1 MRKRV
6 LLSFVVLV
14 FLVSLLAA
22 ACGGTSIPKGAIATV
37 GSGVVT
43 QTQFDAIIRQA
54 KTQSQQPGQ
63 TAFPKAGTYAYNQ
76 YAAQVVTYL
85 VTQEIINQAATEMRV
100 TVTDKQIKDRI
111 AQLEKA
117 YNGKAAV
124 DKILKQ
130 QGMTRADLTQLMKDQ
145 LLDRAVYNKVV
156 ASAKVTDA
164 QAQTYYD
171 KNKSSFNTPETRTM
185 RHILVKTKAQADQ
198 VRALLAGGADWKTV
212 AKKYSIDP
220 GSKNN
225 GGSLGVVKPGAMV
238 PAFDKA
244 AFALKVNVISQP
256 VKTQFGW
263 HVIQVTKIVA
273 GSSTTFEKA
282 KAQIKSQLL
291 TTKQQAIW
299 SAWLKKRTAAAKIKY
314 ADGFDPTVLKATKQP
329 TSTPTPA
336 ATGTSTAAP
345 TTTATPT
352 TSASASPYTPSAS
365 PSASPK

>member
-6 LLSFVVLV
+6 LLSSVVLV

-43 QTQFDAIIRQA
+43 QTQFDSIIRQA
-54 KTQSQQPGQ
+54 KTQSQQSGQ
-63 TAFPKAGTYAYNQ
+63 TAFPKTGTYAYNQ

-117 YNGKAAV
+117 YGGAKKV
-124 DKILKQ
+124 DDILKK

-145 LLDRAVYNKVV
+145 LLDQAVYNKVV

-185 RHILVKTKAQADQ
+185 RHILVKTKAEADK
-198 VRALLAGGADWKTV
+198 VRALLVGGADWKTV

-256 VKTQFGW
+256 VKTQFGF

-291 TTKQQAIW
+291 TTKQQTIW
-299 SAWLKKRTAAAKIKY
+299 SAWLKKRTDAAKIKY

-329 TSTPTPA
+329 TSTPT
-336 ATGTSTAAP
+336 TSTGPTSTTAP
-345 TTTATPT
+345 TSTATPT
-352 TSASASPYTPSAS
+352 GTTPSSSPTPS
-365 PSASPK
+365 PSSSK

>member
-6 LLSFVVLV
+6 LVSLVLVV

-22 ACGGTSIPKGAIATV
+22 ACGGTSMPKGAIATV

-43 QTQFDAIIRQA
+43 QTQFDGIIRQA
-54 KTQSQQPGQ
+54 KAQSSQAGQQP
-63 TAFPKAGTYAYNQ
+63 FPKAGTYAYNQ

-117 YNGKAAV
+117 YGGATKV
-124 DKILKQ
+124 DAILKK
-130 QGMTRADLTQLMKDQ
+130 QGMTRTDLTQLMKDQ
-145 LLDRAVYNKVV
+145 LLDQAVYNKVV
-156 ASAKVTDA
+156 KSVTVTDA
-164 QAQTYYD
+164 EAQAYYE
-171 KNKSSFNTPETRTM
+171 KNKSSFNTPETRAI
-185 RHILVKTKAQADQ
+185 RHILVKTKAEADK
-198 VRALLAGGADWKTV
+198 VRTLLEGGASWTTV
-212 AKKYSIDP
+212 AKQYSIDP

-225 GGSLGVVKPGAMV
+225 GGSLGDVKPGAMV

-263 HVIQVTKIVA
+263 HVIEVTKITA

-291 TTKQQAIW
+291 TTKQQTIW
-299 SAWLKKRTAAAKIKY
+299 SAWLKKRTAAAKVKY
-314 ADGFDPTVLKATKQP
+314 ATGFDPAVLKATKQP
-329 TSTPTPA
+329 SSTPTPA
-336 ATGTSTAAP
+336 ATGTSTGAP
-345 TTTATPT
+345 TTTATPST
-352 TSASASPYTPSAS
+352 GTTPSSSPTPS
-365 PSASPK
+365 PSSSK

>member
-6 LLSFVVLV
+6 LLSSVILV

-54 KTQSQQPGQ
+54 KAQSA
-63 TAFPKAGTYAYNQ
+63 TSKTTFPKAGTYAYNQ

-100 TVTDKQIKDRI
+100 TVTPKQIKDRI
-111 AQLEKA
+111 TQLEKA
-117 YNGKAAV
+117 YGGTTKVN
-124 DKILKQ
+124 DILKK
-130 QGMTRADLTQLMKDQ
+130 QGMTRADLSQLMKDQ
-145 LLDRAVYNKVV
+145 LLDQAVYNKVV
-156 ASAKVTDA
+156 KGATVTDA

-185 RHILVKTKAQADQ
+185 RHILVKTKAQADA
-198 VRALLAGGADWKTV
+198 VRALLVGGADWKTV

-225 GGSLGVVKPGAMV
+225 GGSLGDVKPGAMV

-244 AFALKVNVISQP
+244 AFALKLNAISQP

-263 HVIQVTKIVA
+263 HVIQVTKIVP
-273 GSSTTFEKA
+273 GSSTTFAKA

-291 TTKQQAIW
+291 TTKQQTIW
-299 SAWLKKRTAAAKIKY
+299 SGWLKKRTDAAKIKY
-314 ADGFDPTVLKATKQP
+314 AEGFDPAVLKATKQP
-329 TSTPTPA
+329 SSTPTPA
-336 ATGTSTAAP
+336 GTSTAAP
-345 TTTATPT
+345 TTGASPTTTAAPT
-352 TSASASPYTPSAS
+352 TSASPTTTPSS
-365 PSASPK
+365 SASPK